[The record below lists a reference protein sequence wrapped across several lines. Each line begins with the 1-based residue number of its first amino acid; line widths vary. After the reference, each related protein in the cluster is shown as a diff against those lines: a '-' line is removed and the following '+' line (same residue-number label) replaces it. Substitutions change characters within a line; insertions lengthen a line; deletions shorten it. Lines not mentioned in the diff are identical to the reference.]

1 MCKSY
6 SILALNGLLVIVGCA
21 GSRDDGRA
29 DQQTFLTGSEQS
41 VVDSFAQ
48 KPDIS
53 AATRPVN
60 SLDYALDT
68 LLTRAYPPPDRL
80 RLISGAMDALC
91 DDYGDQTHHDMSP
104 GQHDDWLRAVVS
116 TNSFAPI
123 LSEIERSTPANV
135 DQRSLV
141 RAGLRGMLPAT
152 GWKEACLLTDAQAAD
167 LKKMSVAR
175 DSPVQERGVL
185 GLNLSRW
192 PEVEVIPG
200 SPAAD
205 AGVQNGDRLLHISGR
220 SVAQIV
226 APAEAIKL
234 MAGPPGNSI
243 QLTFERNGK
252 EFTVEL
258 RRVSMAVAE
267 IKSGLVAPR
276 VVYIA
281 IPLFEGSGIADRIKR
296 IIQDRVITGRA
307 GAVVID
313 LRGNPGGR
321 PEEANAVADIF
332 LDAKCLEIMQ
342 FRNGRRIAFRSHPGG
357 LKVRLALLTDGNTG
371 SSAEMLAM
379 ALRDNGRAVII
390 GQATAGALFGKDT
403 EDVGDNQT
411 ILFRTEPTVLSPTGR
426 DYSITGI
433 PPDVLVAPTKE
444 PGQDEALR
452 RAIDVVGVA
461 NLAGS
466 R

>member
-1 MCKSY
+1 LCKSY

-390 GQATAGALFGKDT
+390 GKLRLGHSSAKTPRMLATIRLFS
-403 EDVGDNQT
+403 
-411 ILFRTEPTVLSPTGR
+411 FVLSPLF
-426 DYSITGI
+426 SH
-433 PPDVLVAPTKE
+433 
-444 PGQDEALR
+444 R
-452 RAIDVVGVA
+452 RAGITRLPGYRPMCLLPQQRNPARMRRCVVP
-461 NLAGS
+461 S
-466 R
+466 M